1 MLNAKGLLHS
11 EIQCTSEQLP
21 GDVFR
26 AGCTQKQLPE
36 MPGVAVRAAWVLL
49 SINSSLKL
57 QPGSIHLPGYF
68 LLSFTEND
76 AKEAKGDTAST
87 LLSQV

>member
-36 MPGVAVRAAWVLL
+36 MPGRCGCE
-49 SINSSLKL
+49 SSLGAAL
-57 QPGSIHLPGYF
+57 NQQQPKAPAWLNTSPRIFSAQLHRRRC
-68 LLSFTEND
+68 
-76 AKEAKGDTAST
+76 
-87 LLSQV
+87 